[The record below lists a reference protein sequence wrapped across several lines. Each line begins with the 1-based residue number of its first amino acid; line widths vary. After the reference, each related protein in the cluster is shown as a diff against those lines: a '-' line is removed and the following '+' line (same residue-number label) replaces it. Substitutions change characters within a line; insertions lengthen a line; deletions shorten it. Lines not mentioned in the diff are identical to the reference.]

1 MKFNEMMS
9 DWMFQE
15 KRNMVIDTSI
25 VMEWEILQYLLTESK
40 TFSYYIPI
48 LVFAE
53 IEHLLLNN
61 SKEKKVKKVK
71 GFLEKMEIQKKITKT
86 VNQQSPSAYSPLFS
100 NYDDMV
106 DFHII
111 VNAGELHGLLI
122 TKDRLQY
129 EMATAC
135 HVACCLLEKNRNEFK
150 DIGFYDIVKDI
161 GQMKEWIALNDCDV
175 NTFFKELMECKNY
188 RPKVKKVWEE
198 SIVETEVDKEGIQ
211 ILVFQPDGYTDKTV
225 KKHTVYSKVR
235 CLYPYNIIE
244 TGNNIVV
251 VHTPIHYLRMY
262 LQIFSVNEENALTE
276 VYHTWQPKVP
286 LTLEDIGHLLSRIED
301 ISTLRNPA

>member
-1 MKFNEMMS
+1 MMS

-25 VMEWEILQYLLTESK
+25 VMECEILQYLLTESNP
-40 TFSYYIPI
+40 FSYYIPI

-71 GFLEKMEIQKKITKT
+71 GFLEEMEIQKKITKT
-86 VNQQSPSAYSPLFS
+86 VNQQMPSAYSPLFS

-161 GQMKEWIALNDCDV
+161 GQMKEWIALCDV
-175 NTFFKELMECKNY
+175 NTFFKELTECKNY

-211 ILVFQPDGYTDKTV
+211 IFVFQPDGYLDKTV
-225 KKHTVYSKVR
+225 NKHTVFSNVR
-235 CLYPYNIIE
+235 CLYPYNIVE
-244 TGNNIVV
+244 NGNYIVV
-251 VHTPIHYLRMY
+251 TKSH
-262 LQIFSVNEENALTE
+262 
-276 VYHTWQPKVP
+276 
-286 LTLEDIGHLLSRIED
+286 
-301 ISTLRNPA
+301 